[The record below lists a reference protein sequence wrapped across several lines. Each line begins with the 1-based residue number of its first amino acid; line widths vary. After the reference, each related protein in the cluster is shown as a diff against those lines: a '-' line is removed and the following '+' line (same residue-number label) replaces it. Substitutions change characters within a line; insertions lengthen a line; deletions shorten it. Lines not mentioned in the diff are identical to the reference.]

1 MITYRLVIVTGH
13 GPLESP
19 PLHTRTFD
27 ADSDHAAVMEATG
40 IVKELVTNPEEEYGV
55 LVSEGEWVADIDVSR
70 DEEVGR

>member
-1 MITYRLVIVTGH
+1 
-13 GPLESP
+13 
-19 PLHTRTFD
+19 
-27 ADSDHAAVMEATG
+27 MEATG